1 MPAIY
6 STRINDA
13 NVRIGPQFE
22 RLDGYADDKFTLAP
36 FTDVGAF
43 MSGVDGDTLHTI
55 RASNGWLFTITALQ
69 ASLAVARLNFYHTTM
84 GVFPFAVT
92 YGNFTLNG
100 VMSMIN
106 LGEVA
111 ASLGTMTRTMTGG
124 VSKITGNTDAAPGQI
139 IQVL

>member
-6 STRINDA
+6 SARINDA
-13 NVRIGPQFE
+13 AVRIGPQFE
-22 RLDGYADDKFTLAP
+22 RLDGFADDKFTLAP

-69 ASLAVARLNFYHTTM
+69 ASLAVARLNFYHSTL
-84 GVFPFAVT
+84 GIFPIAIT
-92 YGNFTLNG
+92 YGNFSLNG
-100 VMSMIN
+100 VMNMIS

-111 ASLGTMTRTMTGG
+111 ASLGTQTRTMTGG
-124 VSKITGNTDAAPGQI
+124 VSKITGNTDAAPGEI
-139 IQVL
+139 VHVF